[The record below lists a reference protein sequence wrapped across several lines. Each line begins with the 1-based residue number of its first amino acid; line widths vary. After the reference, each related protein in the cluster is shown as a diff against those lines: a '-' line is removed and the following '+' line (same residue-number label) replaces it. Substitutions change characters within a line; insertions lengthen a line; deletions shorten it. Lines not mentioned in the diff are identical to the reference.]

1 MKIIIAQKIKVK
13 FFLSISLMVILT
25 VIAAATVLMENF
37 KAIHTANIN
46 GSFKTVIIDAG
57 HGGVDGGTQS
67 ADGTLEKDLNL
78 QIATKVNS
86 YLNSFGISTV
96 MTRTTDISV
105 HDDSA
110 DTIRAKK
117 ISDLKNRL
125 NIISSTPDSVFVS
138 IHQNHFSESKYNGT
152 QIFYSANNTE
162 SINLAE
168 HIRLAVTKE
177 LQPYNTRELKKSGT
191 EIYLLYHSK
200 TPSVMVEC
208 GFLSNAE
215 ESAKLKTNEYQN
227 KIAFFIASGILNYL
241 KSTEAA

>member
-1 MKIIIAQKIKVK
+1 MKIIVAQRIKIKFMMSVSLVLI
-13 FFLSISLMVILT
+13 LSL
-25 VIAAATVLMENF
+25 IAGATVFMENL
-37 KAIHTANIN
+37 KAIRTSNVN
-46 GSFKTVIIDAG
+46 GLHKTVIIDAG

-78 QIATKVNS
+78 LIATKVNE
-86 YLNSFGISTV
+86 YLKSFGVSTL
-96 MTRTTDISV
+96 MTRMTDISI

-110 DTIRAKK
+110 QTIRAKK

-138 IHQNHFSESKYNGT
+138 IHQNHFSQTKYSGT
-152 QIFYSANNTE
+152 QIFYSPNNPD

-168 HIRLAVTKE
+168 CIRLAVTKE
-177 LQPYNTRELKKSGT
+177 LQPNNTRELKKSGT

-208 GFLSNAE
+208 GFLSNTE

-227 KIAFFIASGILNYL
+227 KIAYFIASGILNYL